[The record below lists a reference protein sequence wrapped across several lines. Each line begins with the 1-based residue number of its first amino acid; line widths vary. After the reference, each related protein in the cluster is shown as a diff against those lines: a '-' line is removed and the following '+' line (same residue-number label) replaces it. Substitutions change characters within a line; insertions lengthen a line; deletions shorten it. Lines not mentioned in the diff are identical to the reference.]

1 MAVSAR
7 AGMELRD
14 YIAVLR
20 RRKWLIVL
28 ATMLAGMA
36 ALGLAVIQKPVYQAT
51 VRLLLE
57 PTRTVFESSSS
68 QGTLDVQTEIQRLQS
83 VPVQDAVRD
92 KVGSAPP
99 VSGIQV
105 GTTRVMRLTTEAST
119 PRRAAEFANAYA
131 DAYINYRV
139 TQAVD
144 QLEKA
149 AVPVQAKLDALEK
162 EILPLQEAIA
172 AAPAGPQR
180 EAKSAELGPR
190 ISALLSV
197 QTTFK
202 STLDKLQVDA
212 ALKSG
217 GVQLVSPA
225 AAPREPVRPTPARN
239 AILGLSVGL
248 MFGIAV
254 AFLFE
259 HLDDSIKSKDD
270 LESTV
275 ANVTFL
281 GVIPAVTSWRNRAEP
296 RLVSKE
302 EPSSPAAE
310 AYRSLRTSIQFI
322 GMDRKLQILQITSP
336 NASEGKTTTL
346 ANLAVALTQAGKTV
360 AVLSCDLR
368 RPRIHEYFGV
378 PNAVGFTSVLLGET
392 PLAEALQRVPGI
404 PRLLLLA
411 SGRLPPNPSELLSSR
426 RTTQVFD
433 ALRSQ
438 FDVVLV
444 DSPPVLPVTDA
455 AVLSPQVDG
464 TIVVAMA
471 GQTNTKSL
479 ARAMEVL
486 GNVEATIVGAVLNG
500 ASSDSGYGYG
510 YGYGYA
516 LEEPARGRRT
526 ATRESTNGEAMAK
539 ITPASKADPS

>member
-1 MAVSAR
+1 MAASTR

-20 RRKWLIVL
+20 RRKWLIFL
-28 ATMLAGMA
+28 AALLASGT
-36 ALGLAVIQKPVYQAT
+36 ALGLSFLQSPVYQAS

-57 PTRTVFESSSS
+57 PTRTVFESSGSE
-68 QGTLDVQTEIQRLQS
+68 GTVDVQTEIERLQS
-83 VPVQDAVRD
+83 VPVQEAVRE

-105 GTTRVMRLTTEAST
+105 GTTRVMRLTTEAAT
-119 PRRAAEFANAYA
+119 PERAAEFANAYA

-172 AAPAGPQR
+172 AAPSGAPR
-180 EAKSAELGPR
+180 EAKSAEVGPR

-217 GVQLVSPA
+217 GVQLVAPA
-225 AAPREPVRPTPARN
+225 PVPTEPVRPTPVRN
-239 AILGLSVGL
+239 GVLGLSVGL
-248 MFGIAV
+248 MFGIALS
-254 AFLFE
+254 FLFE
-259 HLDDSIKSKDD
+259 HLDDSIKTKDD
-270 LESTV
+270 LESSVGDVTV
-275 ANVTFL
+275 L
-281 GVIPAVTSWRNRAEP
+281 GVIPAVSSWKNRAES
-296 RLVSKE
+296 RLVSKD

-310 AYRSLRTSIQFI
+310 AYRSLRTSIQFM
-322 GMDRKLQILQITSP
+322 GLDRKLQVLQVTSP

-346 ANLAVALTQAGKTV
+346 ANLAVALTQAGQTV
-360 AVLSCDLR
+360 AILSCDLR
-368 RPRIHEYFGV
+368 RPRIHDYFGL
-378 PNAVGFTSVLLGET
+378 PNSVGFTTVLLGET
-392 PLAEALQRVPGI
+392 PLSAALQRVPGL
-404 PRLLLLA
+404 PRLILLA
-411 SGRLPPNPSELLSSR
+411 SGKLPPNPSELLSSK
-426 RTTQVFD
+426 RTADILV

-438 FDVVLV
+438 VDIILV

-455 AVLSPQVDG
+455 AVLSPRVDG
-464 TIVVAMA
+464 TLLVAMA
-471 GQTNTKSL
+471 GQTTAKAL
-479 ARAMEVL
+479 ARSMEVL
-486 GNVEATIVGAVLNG
+486 RNVDTTVVGAVLNG
-500 ASSDSGYGYG
+500 ASAESGYGYG
-510 YGYGYA
+510 YAYTYTPIAENGKSRRKNGKA
-516 LEEPARGRRT
+516 PADKESAVEP
-526 ATRESTNGEAMAK
+526 
-539 ITPASKADPS
+539 

>member
-1 MAVSAR
+1 MAVSTR
-7 AGMELRD
+7 AGMDLRD
-14 YIAVLR
+14 YIAVMR
-20 RRKWLIVL
+20 RRKWLIALAAVL
-28 ATMLAGMA
+28 ACAA
-36 ALGLAVIQKPVYQAT
+36 ALGLSLLQSPVYQAS

-57 PTRTVFESSSS
+57 PTSTVFESSNS

-83 VPVQDAVRD
+83 VPVQDAVRE

-119 PRRAAEFANAYA
+119 PQRAAEFANAYA

-162 EILPLQEAIA
+162 QIAPLQDAIA
-172 AAPAGPQR
+172 AIPPGPQR
-180 EAKSAELGPR
+180 EAKNAELSPR
-190 ISALLSV
+190 ISSLLSV

-225 AAPREPVRPTPARN
+225 SLPTAPVRPTPERN
-239 AILGLSVGL
+239 AVLGLSVGL
-248 MFGIAV
+248 MFGIAL

-270 LESTV
+270 LESTLG
-275 ANVTFL
+275 NVTVL
-281 GVIPAVTSWRNRAEP
+281 GVIPAVASWKNRAES
-296 RLVSKE
+296 RLVSKD

-310 AYRSLRTSIQFI
+310 AYRSLRTSIQFMGI
-322 GMDRKLQILQITSP
+322 DRRLQILQITSP

-360 AVLSCDLR
+360 AILSCDLR
-368 RPRIHEYFGV
+368 RPRIHEYFEL
-378 PNAVGFTSVLLGET
+378 PNAIGFTSVLLGEA
-392 PLAEALQRVPGI
+392 PLAEALQRVPGV
-404 PRLLLLA
+404 PRLLVLA

-426 RTTQVFD
+426 RTTQVFE

-438 FDVVLV
+438 FDVILV

-471 GQTNTKSL
+471 GQTNTK
-479 ARAMEVL
+479 AMVRAMEVL
-486 GNVEATIVGAVLNG
+486 GNVETTVVGAVLNG
-500 ASSDSGYGYG
+500 ASAESGYGYG
-510 YGYGYA
+510 YGYA
-516 LEEPARGRRT
+516 PEEPARGRKNGARET
-526 ATRESTNGEAMAK
+526 PGKKASTR
-539 ITPASKADPS
+539 P